1 MSFVIDSIQ
10 RNVPLADKNWFKTG
24 GPAEFYAAPATPEE
38 FSAAILYAHEH
49 ALPVTLIGEG
59 ANILISDTGI
69 SGLVIRPAL
78 KNISFIQDTH
88 HVTVTA
94 DAGVSMHELIDA
106 CLAHDALGLEEFSGI
121 PGTVGGSV
129 FINIHYFEF
138 LLSNFITHA
147 TVINAV
153 TGELL
158 TVDHTWFNF
167 SYNYSTLHENNY
179 YLVDA
184 TFKLRLAD
192 SPLDVA
198 YAQGRK
204 KEIIRHRQ
212 SRYPNSGT
220 CGSFFR
226 NFYPEEVTLESMGK
240 KLIYVAYYLDKI
252 GVKGAL
258 SCGGAVVSYQ
268 HANIL
273 VNGGTAAI
281 SGTDTAGTVNINT
294 GNNPVA
300 GCLVTL
306 TFNHAFSNTPHV
318 VLTAT
323 NTAAAGL
330 QYYVTPSSAN
340 FSVCANNPTAG
351 QAYTFDYFV
360 ID

>member
-1 MSFVIDSIQ
+1 MSFITGLIQ
-10 RNVPLADKNWFKTG
+10 QHVPLADKNWFKTG
-24 GPAEFYAAPATPEE
+24 GSAEYYAAPETPQE
-38 FSAAILYAHEH
+38 FSEAIIYARKHN
-49 ALPVTLIGEG
+49 LPITILGEG
-59 ANILISDTGI
+59 ANVLISDAGI
-69 SGLVIRPAL
+69 SGLVIHPAL
-78 KNISFIQDTH
+78 KNISFIQNSDH
-88 HVTVTA
+88 IHVTA
-94 DAGVSMHELIDA
+94 GAGVSMHELIDA
-106 CLAHDALGLEEFSGI
+106 CLAHSALGLEEFSGI

-138 LLSNFITHA
+138 LLSKFITQA
-147 TVINAV
+147 TVINAQ
-153 TGELL
+153 TGEIIQ
-158 TVDHTWFNF
+158 VDHAWFNF

-240 KLIYVAYYLDKI
+240 KLIFVAYYLDKI

-268 HANIL
+268 HANML
-273 VNGGTAAI
+273 VNSGTA
-281 SGTDTAGTVNINT
+281 TTADLITVARTMQQKVFDAYGI
-294 GNNPVA
+294 
-300 GCLVTL
+300 
-306 TFNHAFSNTPHV
+306 TPQPECR
-318 VLTAT
+318 LLGFTEYP
-323 NTAAAGL
+323 L
-330 QYYVTPSSAN
+330 
-340 FSVCANNPTAG
+340 
-351 QAYTFDYFV
+351 
-360 ID
+360 IK